1 MIENMYKK
9 IEFDKVLSRV
19 EAKAQIKQTKDII
32 INSKFE
38 TDFDSVQMNLNNTNE
53 FITLFFSY
61 GEFSLRYLNDLDDI
75 INKVNKNLVLE
86 GVDFVRLSNLQKQ
99 KELLD
104 EYQSEISEIEK
115 YPHFNKL
122 YLNIKSLFNYTKKI
136 NRMINNEGL
145 VYEDATPR
153 LVEINGEL
161 NNLRNQIQNELKSI
175 INNKSEHLSEN
186 IITYRNNRAVL
197 PIRAASK
204 NIIKGI
210 IHDESSS
217 ASTVFIEPTKVVELN
232 NRIQSLEYEK
242 NDEINVVLKQLSN
255 DTKQVIETITSN
267 YKIMI
272 ELDLIKAKASYSI
285 DINGIIPKLNQDSA
299 KLEIYQGRHPLI
311 DPQKVVANDFYMCN
325 NESKY
330 RIVLVSGSNTGGKTV
345 ALKMVGLFALMVQSG
360 LAIPADEKTNMPIYT
375 NVFVDIGDEQSIAD
389 ELSTFSSH
397 MNNISKIVNNVG
409 EYSLVLL
416 DELGSG
422 TDPREG
428 ENLALSIIEY
438 LYQHDASI
446 IVTTHYSKLKNY
458 ALTTDYVR
466 SASVLFDKKDN
477 KPVYQISFDTY
488 ASSNAFEIASHLGLN
503 DEIIEQAKKLYHGD
517 LNTSDELLLK
527 LQDQQI
533 IVKEEKA
540 KYEEAFNKYEKL
552 TKELKELELQL
563 NKEKDKIIE
572 KARDEANSIIRESK
586 KKSDKIIDELKQSK
600 SFVNHEA
607 NKTRQDLDDLLFN
620 KIEEVD
626 NKHQEFKVG
635 DVVELIKLKRQGIIS
650 EILNKNNYEVSIGNI
665 KTKVKHNE
673 MRFLSNKPPKEIKK
687 KEVKRTT
694 KKNVP
699 MELNLI
705 GLRVDDALIE
715 LRKYLDSAIMSD
727 MTKVRIIHG
736 FGTGAL
742 REAVHQELK
751 KNKVVKSF
759 AFAKYN
765 EGGQGATIVEL

>member
-1 MIENMYKK
+1 
-9 IEFDKVLSRV
+9 
-19 EAKAQIKQTKDII
+19 
-32 INSKFE
+32 
-38 TDFDSVQMNLNNTNE
+38 
-53 FITLFFSY
+53 
-61 GEFSLRYLNDLDDI
+61 
-75 INKVNKNLVLE
+75 
-86 GVDFVRLSNLQKQ
+86 
-99 KELLD
+99 
-104 EYQSEISEIEK
+104 
-115 YPHFNKL
+115 
-122 YLNIKSLFNYTKKI
+122 
-136 NRMINNEGL
+136 
-145 VYEDATPR
+145 
-153 LVEINGEL
+153 
-161 NNLRNQIQNELKSI
+161 
-175 INNKSEHLSEN
+175 SEHLSEN

>member
-1 MIENMYKK
+1 
-9 IEFDKVLSRV
+9 
-19 EAKAQIKQTKDII
+19 
-32 INSKFE
+32 
-38 TDFDSVQMNLNNTNE
+38 
-53 FITLFFSY
+53 
-61 GEFSLRYLNDLDDI
+61 DI